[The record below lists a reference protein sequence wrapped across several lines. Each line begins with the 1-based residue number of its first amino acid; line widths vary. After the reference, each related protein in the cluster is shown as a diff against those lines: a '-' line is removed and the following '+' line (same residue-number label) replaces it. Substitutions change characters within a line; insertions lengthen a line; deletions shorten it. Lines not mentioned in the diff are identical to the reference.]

1 MPKLQALNPADRDIR
16 NGLAAAENLSRITQS
31 KNKKPAETAPAK
43 IEAEVKKD
51 VFAKYDDEMPSAVTM
66 ADEER
71 MEPREIETRLA
82 ETTKKT
88 PRNDKADAHHSHL
101 TGAFKAVEYSKSE
114 KKNNLRGSIQNK
126 ETDPE
131 HKIGNIHK
139 FKVAASSNNEFS
151 EPELSEEPEAAEETK
166 APKAAFLGYI
176 TTQET
181 IKPGLSER
189 TFDTIK
195 PYSLSDLSLEIS
207 NGNGVRHMARRVGN
221 LLMDE
226 GFEKPHLTNASHFNH
241 SETKIYYCIGYLQE
255 AYRVAQEIPG
265 YQNMEKVDRLERPEI
280 KVKVLIGK
288 DLILFDDLFMNRYW
302 NS

>member
-1 MPKLQALNPADRDIR
+1 MSDCTDERFKGIVHIYAWRLYQEAKIHFAKASSINPSDRGVR

-31 KNKKPAETAPAK
+31 KNKK
-43 IEAEVKKD
+43 
-51 VFAKYDDEMPSAVTM
+51 
-66 ADEER
+66 
-71 MEPREIETRLA
+71 
-82 ETTKKT
+82 
-88 PRNDKADAHHSHL
+88 
-101 TGAFKAVEYSKSE
+101 VEYSKSE
-114 KKNNLRGSIQNK
+114 KKGSLRGSIQNK

-131 HKIGNIHK
+131 HKIGTIHK

-181 IKPGLSER
+181 IRPGLSER

-195 PYSLSDLSLEIS
+195 SYSLSDLSLEIS

-221 LLMDE
+221 LLIDE
-226 GFEKPHLTNASHFNH
+226 GFEKPNLTNASHFNH

-265 YQNMEKVDRLERPEI
+265 YQNMEKVDRLERPDI

-288 DLILFDDLFMNRYW
+288 DLTLFDDLFMNRYW
-302 NS
+302 NSWYFYFFQSSNPILFF